1 MLRTLFK
8 VALQKQTARRVGV
21 QSMAGLSLGLHYDA
35 PSPSPFLETI
45 TIPPPLRTTL
55 LNSSLLPWSVGL
67 CPDLLDQSLP
77 LMQIP
82 PAGFVCGCARP
93 PPDREAAGTTIKEAS

>member
-45 TIPPPLRTTL
+45 TIPPPLCTALLESRT
-55 LNSSLLPWSVGL
+55 PL
-67 CPDLLDQSLP
+67 CFHG
-77 LMQIP
+77 
-82 PAGFVCGCARP
+82 AWACAPTCQTR
-93 PPDREAAGTTIKEAS
+93 IFH